1 MPGTL
6 KIIKHTFMITRN
18 ICILLCFQSFL
29 FPKTLFFL
37 TEVIQG
43 AFKNIQELL
52 WKIQGLFKDIPQFFN
67 FQGHDAFLSP
77 DFLRPHGNP
86 VSRVNFCKDFRDC
99 YTDTWDRENKL
110 ANSCLLTGESPVTIP
125 RVFVK
130 ANWLQFPGSYF

>member
-29 FPKTLFFL
+29 FPKTHFFL

-43 AFKNIQELL
+43 AFKNIQEFL

-77 DFLRPHGNP
+77 YFLRPHGNP
-86 VSRVNFCKDFRDC
+86 VSRVN
-99 YTDTWDRENKL
+99 
-110 ANSCLLTGESPVTIP
+110 VTIP
-125 RVFVK
+125 LKIRMRR
-130 ANWLQFPGSYF
+130 

>member
-1 MPGTL
+1 MLGTL

-37 TEVIQG
+37 TEVIFIQG

-52 WKIQGLFKDIPQFFN
+52 WKIQGLFKDIPQFFS

-77 DFLRPHGNP
+77 YFLRPHRNP
-86 VSRVNFCKDFRDC
+86 VGRVNFCKDFRDC

-110 ANSCLLTGESPVTIP
+110 ANSCLLTGESLVTIP
-125 RVFVK
+125 
-130 ANWLQFPGSYF
+130 

>member
-6 KIIKHTFMITRN
+6 KIIKHFHDHQEHLHTVVLSIFPFSQNTF
-18 ICILLCFQSFL
+18 
-29 FPKTLFFL
+29 FFL
-37 TEVIQG
+37 TEVIFIQG

-77 DFLRPHGNP
+77 YFLRPHRNP
-86 VSRVNFCKDFRDC
+86 VGRVNFCKDFRDC

-125 RVFVK
+125 
-130 ANWLQFPGSYF
+130 

>member
-6 KIIKHTFMITRN
+6 KSIKHTFMITRN

-29 FPKTLFFL
+29 FPKTLFFKKKKK
-37 TEVIQG
+37 EVIFIQG

-77 DFLRPHGNP
+77 YFLRPHGSP
-86 VSRVNFCKDFRDC
+86 VGRVNFCKDFWDC
-99 YTDTWDRENKL
+99 YTDTWERENKL

-125 RVFVK
+125 
-130 ANWLQFPGSYF
+130 